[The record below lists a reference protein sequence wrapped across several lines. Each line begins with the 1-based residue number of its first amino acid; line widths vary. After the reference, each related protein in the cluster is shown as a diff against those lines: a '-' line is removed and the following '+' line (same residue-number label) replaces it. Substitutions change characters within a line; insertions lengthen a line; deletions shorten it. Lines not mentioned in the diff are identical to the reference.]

1 MNLATCRITTAG
13 TLVLYATVLLRIMFG
28 PFSYL
33 GVAVF
38 HYTLRICIVSF
49 LTMIT
54 FNRVL
59 KALFIYDFDRLSLIP
74 DQRVM
79 IVFGVVTALSSVIHF
94 ILEWVTRHV
103 HGMDHY
109 GRWDVSAYLGE
120 VVELCLIYLYAY
132 SVICREIF
140 LK

>member
-1 MNLATCRITTAG
+1 MNFATCRIIAAW
-13 TLVLYATVLLRIMFG
+13 TLVLFVALLLRIMFG

-38 HYTLRICIVSF
+38 HYTIRICIVSF

-54 FNRVL
+54 FNRAL
-59 KALFIYDFDRLSLIP
+59 KALFIYDFHRLSLIP
-74 DQRVM
+74 EQRVM
-79 IVFGVVTALSSVIHF
+79 IVFGVVTALTSVIHF

-109 GRWDVSAYLGE
+109 GRWDVSSYLGE
-120 VVELCLIYLYAY
+120 VV
-132 SVICREIF
+132 
-140 LK
+140 